1 MKGHAMTMHL
11 GLAIAAAALFSAA
24 SPVQASAAAEPVARK
39 STASQ
44 KTAAEPMKRAPMKAN
59 STGLVLRYAAP
70 DTLKAGQATP
80 IRIELSGASS
90 DGASVELR
98 GSSPDIIVTQDGR
111 AVQGPIALAR
121 GATRTIDLLVTAP
134 ADGAHHLTVLMS
146 QGGRSS
152 VSAVPLKVGTGAVTR
167 KTEGKVEVTPSGER
181 VISMP
186 AK

>member
-1 MKGHAMTMHL
+1 MTKHL
-11 GLAIAAAALFSAA
+11 SLVIAAAALFAAA
-24 SPVQASAAAEPVARK
+24 SSAQASAAAEPVARK
-39 STASQ
+39 SAASQ
-44 KTAAEPMKRAPMKAN
+44 ITVSGPMKRAPMKAN

-80 IRIELSGASS
+80 LRIELSGASS
-90 DGASVELR
+90 DGASIELR
-98 GSSPDIIVTQDGR
+98 ASSPDIVVTQDGR
-111 AVQGPIALAR
+111 PVQGPIALAR

-146 QGGRSS
+146 QGGRVA
-152 VSAVPLKVGTGAVTR
+152 VSALPLKVGTGAVLR
-167 KTEGKVEVTPSGER
+167 KTEGTVEVTPSGER

>member
-1 MKGHAMTMHL
+1 MIKMPS
-11 GLAIAAAALFSAA
+11 LALAAAALSIAAA
-24 SPVQASAAAEPVARK
+24 SAQASAANEPAARK
-39 STASQ
+39 AAPAQT
-44 KTAAEPMKRAPMKAN
+44 TAAAPMKRAATKAN

-80 IRIELSGASS
+80 LRLELSGATA

-98 GSSPDIIVTQDGR
+98 TSSPDIVITQGGR
-111 AVQGPIALAR
+111 AVQGPMALAR

-134 ADGAHHLTVLMS
+134 ADGAHHLSVLMS
-146 QGGRSS
+146 QGGRVA
-152 VSAVPLKVGTGAVTR
+152 VSAVPLKVGTGAVSR
-167 KTEGKVEVTPSGER
+167 KTEGSVEVTPSGER

>member
-1 MKGHAMTMHL
+1 MKKHL
-11 GLAIAAAALFSAA
+11 PLAAAAAALFTAA
-24 SPVQASAAAEPVARK
+24 SLAQASAPAEPAARK
-39 STASQ
+39 STTTQQTGA
-44 KTAAEPMKRAPMKAN
+44 MKRAPAKAN

-80 IRIELSGASS
+80 LRIELSGASS

-98 GSSPDIIVTQDGR
+98 ASSPDIVVTTQDGR
-111 AVQGPIALAR
+111 AVQGPIALTR
-121 GATRTIDLLVTAP
+121 DATRTIDLLVTAP
-134 ADGAHHLTVLMS
+134 ADGAHHLTVVMS

-152 VSAVPLKVGTGAVTR
+152 VSAVPLKVGTGAVSR
-167 KTEGKVEVTPSGER
+167 KTEGKVEITPSGER